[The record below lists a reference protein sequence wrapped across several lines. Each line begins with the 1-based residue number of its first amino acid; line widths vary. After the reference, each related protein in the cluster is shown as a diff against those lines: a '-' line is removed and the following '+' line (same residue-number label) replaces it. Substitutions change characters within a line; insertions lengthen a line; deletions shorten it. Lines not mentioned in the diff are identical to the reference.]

1 MDFGAERVPV
11 RAFGRDALWIAF
23 LALAYFL
30 AHEAA
35 LLFPGAQKV
44 VAAVWPAGGIGL
56 AALLLSPRRRWP
68 IIVPILFLAGI
79 SADLWSGRSLLASVG
94 FVTASVTQSL
104 ACAWLISRWCGD
116 AVQFYRVKEV
126 LALIACA
133 TGVNACTAF
142 LGAGAAALT
151 SASRFWDA
159 WQTWWVADGLGILLV
174 TPLMVTWSDFQ
185 NWFRGLRW
193 ERTLES
199 WLFIIAWCA
208 VGWLAFR
215 PVATFHPLSHQ
226 PYVLLG
232 LLAWPALRLGQREV
246 TLALVVLA
254 ALAVSSEAVSA
265 GPLLWGGADILA
277 RLLAVQVWLAF
288 IAAAGLLL
296 TASYAETQ
304 SAERRSREGHDR
316 LRALG
321 DNLPNGM
328 VYQAVREHDGSMRF
342 LYLSGGIESITGVPP
357 EEVLRDPAALYGLIV
372 EEDRAA
378 LAEAEQASARNMSVF
393 DVELRIRARNGKV
406 RWVQASSTPRLLRS
420 EEHTSELQSPM
431 DLV

>member
-30 AHEAA
+30 AHEVA
-35 LLFPGAQKV
+35 LLFPDAQKV
-44 VAAVWPAGGIGL
+44 VAAIWPAGGIGL

-68 IIVPILFLAGI
+68 VVLAILFLAGI
-79 SADLWSGRSLLASVG
+79 LADLLSGGSLLAGIG
-94 FVTASVTQSL
+94 FVTANVTESL
-104 ACAWLISRWCGD
+104 ASAWLISRWCGD
-116 AVQFYRVKEV
+116 AVRFYRVKEV
-126 LALIACA
+126 VALIACA
-133 TGVNACTAF
+133 TAVNACTAF
-142 LGAGAAALT
+142 AGAGT
-151 SASRFWDA
+151 ASFISSSPFWNT
-159 WQTWWVADGLGILLV
+159 WQTWWVAHGLGILLV
-174 TPLMVTWSDFQ
+174 TPLIVTWSDFQ
-185 NWFRGLRW
+185 DWFRGLRW

-288 IAAAGLLL
+288 IAAAG
-296 TASYAETQ
+296 
-304 SAERRSREGHDR
+304 
-316 LRALG
+316 
-321 DNLPNGM
+321 
-328 VYQAVREHDGSMRF
+328 
-342 LYLSGGIESITGVPP
+342 
-357 EEVLRDPAALYGLIV
+357 
-372 EEDRAA
+372 
-378 LAEAEQASARNMSVF
+378 
-393 DVELRIRARNGKV
+393 
-406 RWVQASSTPRLLRS
+406 
-420 EEHTSELQSPM
+420 
-431 DLV
+431 